1 MCETEMEYLVKL
13 RKHASNTRAFL
24 ENEAKPERERS
35 VCRAFLRTIGVGFD
49 ESELMAPTV
58 EPADVAFR
66 TARFQIR
73 KVLDLGRR
81 RGDVWKHK
89 EKKFTEAKSLAEL
102 SEPYS
107 PPTPVTLATLVPK
120 IVVAL
125 SEKSQKYGTGCKD
138 IDALVYVNLHDHYLE
153 AHSDMPPLDELKRQG
168 WRSVALLF
176 SPYGVILFA
185 EPTAPDHLTEKY
197 PGQYMEWEDIDLLFE
212 A

>member
-1 MCETEMEYLVKL
+1 MEYLAKL

-24 ENEAKPERERS
+24 KNEAKPERERS
-35 VCRAFLRTIGVGFD
+35 VCRAFLRTIDVGFD
-49 ESELMAPTV
+49 EAELVAPTV

-73 KVLDLGRR
+73 EVLDPDRK
-81 RGDVWKHK
+81 RGDDWKHK
-89 EKKFTEAKSLAEL
+89 EKKFTEAKSLEAL
-102 SEPYS
+102 IEPYS

-120 IVVAL
+120 IVEAL
-125 SEKSQKYGTGCKD
+125 SEKSQKYGTECKD
-138 IDALVYVNLHDHYLE
+138 IDALVYVNLRNQYLE
-153 AHSDMPPLDELKRQG
+153 AHSDIPPLDELKWQG

-185 EPTAPDHLTEKY
+185 EPTAPDFLTAKEPGKY
-197 PGQYMEWEDIDLLFE
+197 KKWEDIGSLFE